1 MNGVKFFPCSHM
13 VFLVKLNQY
22 TMLKRG
28 LQPLP
33 GIKEAEKISQRISAL
48 QKNIGRVIK
57 GKPEAISIAIITLLA
72 RGHLLIEDAPGV
84 GKTILA
90 QGLAMSIH
98 SSFQRIQF
106 TSDLLPSDILGVP
119 VYNPQNG
126 TFEFKPGPIFT
137 NIVLVDEINRTS
149 PKTQSSLLEAMNEF
163 QVSVDGQTYPLP
175 QPFMVVATQNPL
187 EYQGTY
193 PLPESQLDR
202 FMMMTHMGYPPLA
215 EEKEILTHPRIE
227 EEVKGLQP
235 VMSGQ
240 EVIDMQQMVDEI
252 RVDDVIPNYIM
263 EIVTAT
269 RDSEH
274 LRLGASPRGGLFLTR
289 AAKAKAFIAGRD
301 YCIPDDVK
309 SLVLSVLAHR
319 IIPVS
324 GLEINGYREEAERLL
339 MEILDHIPV
348 PL

>member
-1 MNGVKFFPCSHM
+1 MA
-13 VFLVKLNQY
+13 
-22 TMLKRG
+22 
-28 LQPLP
+28 
-33 GIKEAEKISQRISAL
+33 GIKEADKISKRIDAL

-57 GKPEAISIAIITLLA
+57 GKPEAISLATITLLA

-90 QGLAMSIH
+90 QSLAMSIH

-119 VYNPQNG
+119 VYNPHQG

-163 QVSVDGQTYPLP
+163 QVSVDGQTYALP

-202 FMMMTHMGYPPLA
+202 FMMRTHMGYPPLA
-215 EEKEILTHPRIE
+215 EEKEILTHTRIE
-227 EEVKGLQP
+227 EEVKVLQP

-252 RVDDVIPNYIM
+252 RVDDVILNYIM

-289 AAKAKAFIAGRD
+289 AAKAKAFIMGRK

-309 SLVLSVLAHR
+309 SLVLPVLAHR

-324 GLEINGYREEAERLL
+324 GLDTNGYWDEAERLL
-339 MEILDHIPV
+339 MEILDHFPV

>member
-1 MNGVKFFPCSHM
+1 LS
-13 VFLVKLNQY
+13 
-22 TMLKRG
+22 
-28 LQPLP
+28 
-33 GIKEAEKISQRISAL
+33 GIKEAKKISRRISAL
-48 QKNIGRVIK
+48 QKNISKVIK
-57 GKPEAISIAIITLLA
+57 GKPEAISLAIITLLA

-90 QGLAMSIH
+90 QSLAMSIH

-119 VYNPQNG
+119 IYNHYRG

-175 QPFMVVATQNPL
+175 QPFMVIATQNPL

-202 FMMMTHMGYPPLA
+202 FMMRTHMGYPPLA
-215 EEKEILTHPRIE
+215 DEKEILIHTRIE
-227 EEVKGLQP
+227 EEVKELQP

-240 EVIDMQQMVDEI
+240 EVIDLQKKADEI
-252 RVDDVIPNYIM
+252 EVRDEIINYVM
-263 EIVTAT
+263 AIVTAT
-269 RDSEH
+269 RESDQ
-274 LRLGASPRGGLFLTR
+274 LRLGISPRGGLFILR
-289 AAKAKAFIAGRD
+289 AAKSKALIEGRN

-309 SLVLSVLAHR
+309 TLALPILAHR
-319 IIPVS
+319 IIPAS
-324 GLEINGYREEAERLL
+324 GYETNGYHEEVERLL
-339 MEILDHIPV
+339 MEILDHVPV

>member
-1 MNGVKFFPCSHM
+1 MRKINKSD
-13 VFLVKLNQY
+13 KIN
-22 TMLKRG
+22 KRIDE
-28 LQPLP
+28 L
-33 GIKEAEKISQRISAL
+33 R
-48 QKNIGRVIK
+48 KNIERVIK
-57 GKPEAISIAIITLLA
+57 GKSEVISLAIITLVA
-72 RGHLLIEDAPGV
+72 RGHLLIEDAPGL

-90 QGLAMSIH
+90 QSLAMSIH

-119 VYNPQNG
+119 IYNPPKG
-126 TFEFKPGPIFT
+126 TFDFKPGPIFT

-175 QPFMVVATQNPL
+175 QPFMVIATQNPL

-202 FMMMTHMGYPPLA
+202 FMMRTHMGYPPLA
-215 EEKEILTHPRIE
+215 EEKEILNHTRIE
-227 EEVKGLQP
+227 EEVKKLQP

-240 EVIDMQQMVDEI
+240 EVINLQLKADEI
-252 RVDDVIPNYIM
+252 QVND
-263 EIVTAT
+263 EIIDYVMALVTAT
-269 RDSEH
+269 RNADQ
-274 LRLGASPRGGLFLTR
+274 LRLGVSPRGGLFLLR
-289 AAKAKAFIAGRD
+289 AAKSKALIEGRN

-309 SLVLSVLAHR
+309 SLALPILAHR
-319 IIPVS
+319 IIPAS
-324 GLEINGYREEAERLL
+324 GYEINGYHEEVERLL
-339 MEILDHIPV
+339 MEILDHVPV

>member
-1 MNGVKFFPCSHM
+1 M
-13 VFLVKLNQY
+13 V
-22 TMLKRG
+22 TS
-28 LQPLP
+28 
-33 GIKEAEKISQRISAL
+33 IKKKETDTVRKKIDVL
-48 QKNIGRVIK
+48 HKNIGRVIK
-57 GKPEAISIAIITLLA
+57 GKPEAISLAIITLLA

-84 GKTILA
+84 GKTLLA
-90 QGLAMSIH
+90 QSLAMSIH
-98 SSFQRIQF
+98 SAFQRIQF

-119 VYNPQNG
+119 IYNPHTG

-202 FMMMTHMGYPPLA
+202 FMMRTHMGYPPLA

-227 EEVKGLQP
+227 EEVKRLQP

-240 EVIDMQQMVDEI
+240 EVIDMQQLTDEI
-252 RVDDVIPNYIM
+252 RVDDEILTYVM
-263 EIVTAT
+263 AIVTAT
-269 RDSEH
+269 RTSDH
-274 LRLGASPRGGLFLTR
+274 LRLGISPRGALFLIR
-289 AAKAKAFIAGRD
+289 AAKAKAFMEGRD

-309 SLVLSVLAHR
+309 SLVLPVLAHR
-319 IIPVS
+319 IIPAS
-324 GLEINGYREEAERLL
+324 GYGTDGFQGEAERDL

>member
-1 MNGVKFFPCSHM
+1 MAVS
-13 VFLVKLNQY
+13 
-22 TMLKRG
+22 
-28 LQPLP
+28 
-33 GIKEAEKISQRISAL
+33 GIKKKEHEVDKVRQKIAAL
-48 QKNIGRVIK
+48 QQNIGLVIK
-57 GKPEAISIAIITLLA
+57 GKPEVIALAIATLLA

-90 QGLAMSIH
+90 QSLAMSIH

-119 VYNPQNG
+119 VYNPHTG

-137 NIVLVDEINRTS
+137 NICLVDEINRTS

-187 EYQGTY
+187 EYHGTY

-202 FMMMTHMGYPPLA
+202 FMIRTAMGYPPLA
-215 EEKEILTHPRIE
+215 DEKEILAHPRIE
-227 EEVKGLQP
+227 EEVKGLEP
-235 VMSGQ
+235 VLSGE
-240 EVIDMQQMVDEI
+240 EVIAMQQMVDKVRVEEEI
-252 RVDDVIPNYIM
+252 LSYVM
-263 EIVTAT
+263 AIVTAT
-269 RDSEH
+269 RNSEH
-274 LRLGASPRGGLFLTR
+274 VRLGISPRGALFLIR
-289 AAKAKAFIAGRD
+289 AAKAEAFRQGRS

-309 SLVLSVLAHR
+309 SLALPVLAHR

-324 GLEINGYREEAERLL
+324 GYGTENYAVEAERNIQ
-339 MEILDHIPV
+339 EILDHIPV

>member
-1 MNGVKFFPCSHM
+1 MAVASAK
-13 VFLVKLNQY
+13 K
-22 TMLKRG
+22 
-28 LQPLP
+28 
-33 GIKEAEKISQRISAL
+33 KEKELDKSRQKIDAL
-48 QKNIGRVIK
+48 HKNIGLVIK
-57 GKPEAISIAIITLLA
+57 GKPEAISLAIITLLA
-72 RGHLLIEDAPGV
+72 KGHLLIEDAPGV

-106 TSDLLPSDILGVP
+106 TSDLLPSDVLGVP
-119 VYNPQNG
+119 VYNPHTG
-126 TFEFKPGPIFT
+126 AFEFKPGPIFT

-163 QVSVDGQTYPLP
+163 QVSVDGQTYALP

-187 EYQGTY
+187 EYHGTY

-202 FMMMTHMGYPPLA
+202 FMIRTYMGYPPLA
-215 EEKEILTHPRIE
+215 EEKEILTHTRIE
-227 EEVKGLQP
+227 EEVKHLQP
-235 VMSGQ
+235 VLSGQ

-252 RVDDVIPNYIM
+252 RVEDAILTYVM
-263 EIVTAT
+263 AIVTAT
-269 RDSEH
+269 RSSEL
-274 LRLGASPRGGLFLTR
+274 LRLGVSPRGSLFLIR
-289 AAKAKAFIAGRD
+289 AAKARAFMEGRN
-301 YCIPDDVK
+301 YCIPDDIK
-309 SLVLSVLAHR
+309 TLALPVLAHR

-324 GLEINGYREEAERLL
+324 GYGMDNYREAERNL

>member
-1 MNGVKFFPCSHM
+1 LS
-13 VFLVKLNQY
+13 
-22 TMLKRG
+22 
-28 LQPLP
+28 
-33 GIKEAEKISQRISAL
+33 GIKKADKISTRIEAL

-57 GKPEAISIAIITLLA
+57 GKPEAISLAIITLLA

-90 QGLAMSIH
+90 QGLAKSIH

-137 NIVLVDEINRTS
+137 NIVLIDEINRTS

-163 QVSVDGQTYPLP
+163 QVSVDGHTYPLP

-187 EYQGTY
+187 EYHGTY

-202 FMMMTHMGYPPLA
+202 FMMRTHMGYPPLA
-215 EEKEILTHPRIE
+215 EEKEILTHTRIE
-227 EEVKGLQP
+227 EEVKELQP

-240 EVIDMQQMVDEI
+240 EVIELQQKVDEI
-252 RVDDVIPNYIM
+252 EVRDEILNYVM
-263 EIVTAT
+263 AIVTAT
-269 RDSEH
+269 RNSDQ
-274 LRLGASPRGGLFLTR
+274 LRLGVSPRGGLFLLR
-289 AAKAKAFIAGRD
+289 AAKSKALLEGRY

-309 SLVLSVLAHR
+309 SLALPILTHR
-319 IIPVS
+319 VIPAS
-324 GLEINGYREEAERLL
+324 GYEINGYREEIETLL
-339 MEILDHIPV
+339 MEILEHIPV

>member
-1 MNGVKFFPCSHM
+1 MAVSS
-13 VFLVKLNQY
+13 
-22 TMLKRG
+22 
-28 LQPLP
+28 
-33 GIKEAEKISQRISAL
+33 IKKKEKKSDKIRQKIDAL
-48 QKNIGRVIK
+48 HNNIGLVIK
-57 GKPEAISIAIITLLA
+57 GKPEAISFAIITLLA

-90 QGLAMSIH
+90 QSLAMSIH

-106 TSDLLPSDILGVP
+106 TSDLLPSDVLGVP
-119 VYNPQNG
+119 VYNPHTG
-126 TFEFKPGPIFT
+126 AFEFKPGPIFT

-163 QVSVDGQTYPLP
+163 QVSVDGQTYTLP

-187 EYQGTY
+187 EYHGTY

-202 FMMMTHMGYPPLA
+202 FMIRTHMGYPPFS

-227 EEVKGLQP
+227 EEVKGLEP

-240 EVIDMQQMVDEI
+240 DVIDMQQKVDEI
-252 RVDDVIPNYIM
+252 RVEDAILNYIM

-269 RDSEH
+269 RNSDL
-274 LRLGASPRGGLFLTR
+274 LRLGVSPRGTLFLMR
-289 AAKAKAFIAGRD
+289 AAKAKAFIEGRN

-309 SLVLSVLAHR
+309 SLAPHVLTHR
-319 IIPVS
+319 IIPAS
-324 GLEINGYREEAERLL
+324 GYGTDGYREEAERLL
-339 MEILDHIPV
+339 VEILDHTPV

>member
-1 MNGVKFFPCSHM
+1 MTVAGAK
-13 VFLVKLNQY
+13 K
-22 TMLKRG
+22 
-28 LQPLP
+28 
-33 GIKEAEKISQRISAL
+33 KETDKVRTKVAAL
-48 QKNIGRVIK
+48 HKNIGLVIK
-57 GKPEAISIAIITLLA
+57 GKPEAISFAIVTLLA

-90 QGLAMSIH
+90 QSLAMSIH

-119 VYNPQNG
+119 VYNPHTG
-126 TFEFKPGPIFT
+126 AFEFKPGPIFT

-187 EYQGTY
+187 EYHGTY

-202 FMMMTHMGYPPLA
+202 FMIRTAMGYPPLA
-215 EEKEILTHPRIE
+215 EEKEILAHPRIE
-227 EEVKGLQP
+227 EDVKKLRP
-235 VMSGQ
+235 VLSGQ
-240 EVIDMQQMVDEI
+240 EVIDMQQMVETIRVEDEI
-252 RVDDVIPNYIM
+252 LTYVM
-263 EIVTAT
+263 AIVTAT
-269 RDSEH
+269 RNSDH
-274 LRLGASPRGGLFLTR
+274 LRLGISPRGALFLIR
-289 AAKAKAFIAGRD
+289 AAKARAFMEGRD

-309 SLVLSVLAHR
+309 SLVLPVLAHR
-319 IIPVS
+319 IIPAS
-324 GLEINGYREEAERLL
+324 GYGMENCREEAERNI

>member
-1 MNGVKFFPCSHM
+1 M
-13 VFLVKLNQY
+13 
-22 TMLKRG
+22 
-28 LQPLP
+28 P
-33 GIKEAEKISQRISAL
+33 GIKKTKKIRQRVDAL

-57 GKPEAISIAIITLLA
+57 GKPEAINLAIITLLA

-119 VYNPQNG
+119 IYNHYKG

-163 QVSVDGQTYPLP
+163 QISVDGHTYPLP

-202 FMMMTHMGYPPLA
+202 FMTRIRLGYPPLR
-215 EEKEILTHPRIE
+215 EEKAILSHSRIE
-227 EEVKGLQP
+227 EEVKKLQP
-235 VMSGQ
+235 VMSSE
-240 EVIDMQQMVDEI
+240 EVLEMQKRVETVRVTEEI
-252 RVDDVIPNYIM
+252 LNYVM
-263 EIVTAT
+263 DIVTAS
-269 RDSEH
+269 RNSEF
-274 LRLGASPRGGLFLTR
+274 LRLGVSPRGALFVLR
-289 AAKAKAFIAGRD
+289 AAKAKALMEGRD

-309 SLVLSVLAHR
+309 SLVPSIFAHR
-319 IIPVS
+319 IIPTS
-324 GLEINGYREEAERLL
+324 GYGIDAQGEETQRVLV
-339 MEILDHIPV
+339 EILNQVPV

>member
-1 MNGVKFFPCSHM
+1 MSNIM
-13 VFLVKLNQY
+13 A
-22 TMLKRG
+22 
-28 LQPLP
+28 
-33 GIKEAEKISQRISAL
+33 KETDKISKTIDAL
-48 QKNIGRVIK
+48 HKNIGLVIK
-57 GKPEAISIAIITLLA
+57 GKPEAISFAIITLLA
-72 RGHLLIEDAPGV
+72 RGHLLIEDAPGL

-90 QGLAMSIH
+90 QSLAMSIH
-98 SSFQRIQF
+98 SAFQRIQF

-119 VYNPQNG
+119 VYNPHQG

-202 FMMMTHMGYPPLA
+202 FMMRTHMGYPPFA

-235 VMSGQ
+235 VISSQ
-240 EVIDMQQMVDEI
+240 EVIDMQQMADEI
-252 RVDDVIPNYIM
+252 RVEDEILDYVM

-269 RDSEH
+269 RNSDH
-274 LRLGASPRGGLFLTR
+274 LRLGVSPRGALFLLR
-289 AAKAKAFIAGRD
+289 AAKAKAFMEGRN

-309 SLVLSVLAHR
+309 SLVLPVLSHR
-319 IIPVS
+319 IIPAS
-324 GLEINGYREEAERLL
+324 GYGADGYREEAERLL
-339 MEILDHIPV
+339 MEIIDHIPV

>member
-1 MNGVKFFPCSHM
+1 
-13 VFLVKLNQY
+13 
-22 TMLKRG
+22 MLKRG
-28 LQPLP
+28 LQPLS
-33 GIKEAEKISQRISAL
+33 GIKEAEKISQGVSAL

-57 GKPEAISIAIITLLA
+57 GKPEAISFAIITLLA

-90 QGLAMSIH
+90 QGLAKSIH

-137 NIVLVDEINRTS
+137 NIVLIDEINRTS

-227 EEVKGLQP
+227 EEVKRLQP

-252 RVDDVIPNYIM
+252 RVDDVLLNYIM
-263 EIVTAT
+263 AIVIAT
-269 RDSEH
+269 RDSDH
-274 LRLGASPRGGLFLTR
+274 LRLGASPRGGLFLMR
-289 AAKAKAFIAGRD
+289 AAKAKAFIAGRN

-309 SLVLSVLAHR
+309 SLVLPVLAHR

-324 GLEINGYREEAERLL
+324 GLGMNGYRDEAERLL

>member
-1 MNGVKFFPCSHM
+1 M
-13 VFLVKLNQY
+13 
-22 TMLKRG
+22 KRNEIR
-28 LQPLP
+28 Q
-33 GIKEAEKISQRISAL
+33 KIDAL
-48 QKNIGRVIK
+48 HNNIGLVIK
-57 GKPEAISIAIITLLA
+57 GKPEAISLAIITLLA

-90 QGLAMSIH
+90 QSLAMSIH
-98 SSFQRIQF
+98 SAFQRIQF
-106 TSDLLPSDILGVP
+106 TSDLLPSDIVGVP
-119 VYNPQNG
+119 IYNPQKS
-126 TFEFKPGPIFT
+126 TFEFKQGPIFT

-187 EYQGTY
+187 EYHGTY

-202 FMMMTHMGYPPLA
+202 FMTRTHMGYPPVA
-215 EEKEILTHPRIE
+215 AEKEILTHIRIE

-240 EVIDMQQMVDEI
+240 EVIAMQQLVDEI
-252 RVDDVIPNYIM
+252 RVEDEILTYVM
-263 EIVTAT
+263 AIVTAT
-269 RDSEH
+269 RNSDH
-274 LRLGASPRGGLFLTR
+274 LRLGISPRGALFLVR
-289 AAKAKAFIAGRD
+289 AAKAKAFMEGRD

-309 SLVLSVLAHR
+309 TLVLPVLSHR
-319 IIPVS
+319 IIPAS
-324 GLEINGYREEAERLL
+324 GYGIDGYREESEKLL
-339 MEILDHIPV
+339 MEITEHIPV

>member
-1 MNGVKFFPCSHM
+1 M
-13 VFLVKLNQY
+13 
-22 TMLKRG
+22 
-28 LQPLP
+28 P
-33 GIKEAEKISQRISAL
+33 GIKKTKKIRQKVDAL

-57 GKPEAISIAIITLLA
+57 GKLEAINLAIITLLA

-119 VYNPQNG
+119 IYNHYKG

-193 PLPESQLDR
+193 PLPESQMDR
-202 FMMMTHMGYPPLA
+202 FMMRNHMGYPPLA
-215 EEKEILTHPRIE
+215 EEKEILNHPRIA
-227 EEVKGLQP
+227 EEVKELQP

-240 EVIDMQQMVDEI
+240 EVIDLQQMVDEI
-252 RVDDVIPNYIM
+252 RVDDAILNYILD
-263 EIVTAT
+263 IVTTT
-269 RDSEH
+269 RNSDH
-274 LRLGASPRGGLFLTR
+274 LRLGVSPRGALFLLQ
-289 AAKAKAFIAGRD
+289 AAKAKTLMEGRN

-309 SLVLSVLAHR
+309 SLVLPVLAHR
-319 IIPVS
+319 IIPTS
-324 GLEINGYREEAERLL
+324 GYGVDGYHEEAERIL

>member
-1 MNGVKFFPCSHM
+1 MAVSGMKKKEKELDKVRLRIAALHQNM
-13 VFLVKLNQY
+13 
-22 TMLKRG
+22 G
-28 LQPLP
+28 L
-33 GIKEAEKISQRISAL
+33 
-48 QKNIGRVIK
+48 VIK
-57 GKPEAISIAIITLLA
+57 GKPEAITLAITTLLA

-84 GKTILA
+84 GKTLLA
-90 QGLAMSIH
+90 QSLAMSIH

-126 TFEFKPGPIFT
+126 AFEFKPGPIFT

-202 FMMMTHMGYPPLA
+202 FMMRTRMGYPPPA
-215 EEKEILTHPRIE
+215 EEKEILTHTRIE
-227 EEVKGLQP
+227 EEVKRLQP

-240 EVIDMQQMVDEI
+240 EVIAMQQMADGI
-252 RVDDVIPNYIM
+252 RVDDKILSYVM
-263 EIVTAT
+263 AIVTAT
-269 RDSEH
+269 RNSDR
-274 LRLGASPRGGLFLTR
+274 LRLGISPRGALFLMR
-289 AAKAKAFIAGRD
+289 AAKANAFFEGRA

-309 SLVLSVLAHR
+309 SLVLPVLAHR
-319 IIPVS
+319 IIPA
-324 GLEINGYREEAERLL
+324 GGYGMDNYQEEAERNLL
-339 MEILDHIPV
+339 EILDRIPV